1 MKTHWLLSLSIA
13 CASLGMQAFA
23 QSSSSPTTQ
32 LDPQRGGNQTIL
44 VTGCVA
50 RDPKADM
57 PGTSTPD
64 TRASSTATG
73 YVLTNARMS
82 NDSPTGTAQ
91 PSKEDPRNSAGA
103 PQAGATAAAAG
114 TAMQIQLNSTSPDLR
129 SFVGQR
135 VEIAGRFETIP
146 GLNASRS
153 MKVETVRK
161 VADKCQS

>member
-1 MKTHWLLSLSIA
+1 MKKQLMLSLTLA
-13 CASLGMQAFA
+13 CASLGLQAYA
-23 QSSSSPTTQ
+23 QSSSTPTNQ
-32 LDPQRGGNQTIL
+32 LDPRRGGNQTVM

-64 TRASSTATG
+64 TRASSSAPG
-73 YVLTNARMS
+73 YMLTNARMS

-91 PSKEDPRNSAGA
+91 PSQEDTRNSPGA
-103 PQAGATAAAAG
+103 PQTAAAAAATG
-114 TAMQIQLNSTSPDLR
+114 TSMQIQLNSTSPDLR
-129 SFVGQR
+129 SFLGQR
-135 VEIAGRFETIP
+135 VEISGRFETVP
-146 GLNASRS
+146 GVNASRS